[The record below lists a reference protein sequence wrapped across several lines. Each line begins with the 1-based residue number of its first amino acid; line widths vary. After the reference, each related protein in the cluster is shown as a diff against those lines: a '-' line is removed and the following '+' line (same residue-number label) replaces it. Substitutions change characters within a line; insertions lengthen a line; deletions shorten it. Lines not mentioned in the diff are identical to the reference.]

1 MEDAAKKYFA
11 AELLIVQV
19 ALFGASFEGF
29 ETRLQVQ
36 PHQCRLGRVEA
47 FQQMMQKVL
56 NDLLQFVDESVVPDD
71 PALLLLLEFLL
82 WLGEPD
88 HESGKLYDPGMKLP
102 RISLLFSS
110 DRS

>member
-36 PHQCRLGRVEA
+36 PH
-47 FQQMMQKVL
+47 
-56 NDLLQFVDESVVPDD
+56 
-71 PALLLLLEFLL
+71 
-82 WLGEPD
+82 
-88 HESGKLYDPGMKLP
+88 
-102 RISLLFSS
+102 
-110 DRS
+110 